1 MPKTCSV
8 CSLSSRVEIDQALVA
23 EVPLRRVAE
32 QYGTSATTLHRHKK
46 DHLPAALAKAHDAE
60 EVAQADDL
68 LAKLV
73 GLQDKALNILGQAEE
88 AGDLRTALM
97 AVREVRATME
107 LVGKVTGELVHKQ
120 EVNLNTSVH
129 WRFTIGKGW
138 EEEDQDTRVVNGH
151 VVDEIPPRVGEE

>member
-1 MPKTCSV
+1 MHRLRSPRPSKA
-8 CSLSSRVEIDQALVA
+8 IDQALVA
-23 EVPLRRVAE
+23 REAFRHIAARF
-32 QYGTSATTLHRHKK
+32 GTSTGALQRHKNE
-46 DHLPAALAKAHDAE
+46 HMPVSLALAKEAG

-120 EVNLNTSVH
+120 EVNPNTSVH
-129 WRFTIGKGW
+129 WRFVIGKGW

-151 VVDEIPPRVGEE
+151 VVDEIPNHE